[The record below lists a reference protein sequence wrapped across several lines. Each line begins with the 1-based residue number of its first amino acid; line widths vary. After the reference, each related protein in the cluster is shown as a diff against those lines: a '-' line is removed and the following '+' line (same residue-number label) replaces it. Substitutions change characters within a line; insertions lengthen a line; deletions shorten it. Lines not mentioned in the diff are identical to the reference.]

1 MKQLDD
7 TFKESLMLALDED
20 RHDDLVLMIAN
31 RLRSRQLVVSK
42 HARAALPINK
52 DLCQPLC
59 TNRLTPT
66 EIDTFDIR
74 DNGWHIIAVQ
84 NCRIAG
90 AELFPYTVKDSDY
103 RARIEEYV
111 VSLSSYYGDTS
122 DMFGAYHLNGM
133 FLDFQHLHEFRPE
146 CRGDA

>member
-1 MKQLDD
+1 
-7 TFKESLMLALDED
+7 MLALDED

-42 HARAALPINK
+42 HARAALPVNK

-59 TNRLTPT
+59 TNRLTQS
-66 EIDTFDIR
+66 EIQTFDIR

-84 NCRIAG
+84 SCRIAG
-90 AELFPYTVKDSDY
+90 AELFPFTVKDPDY
-103 RARIEEYV
+103 RERIEDYV
-111 VSLSSYYGDTS
+111 GSLSKYYGDES
-122 DMFGAYHLNGM
+122 DMSGAYHRGGM

-146 CRGDA
+146 CRHD

>member
-7 TFKESLMLALDED
+7 TFRESLMLALDED

-42 HARAALPINK
+42 HARAALPVNK

-59 TNRLTPT
+59 TNRLTQS
-66 EIDTFDIR
+66 EIQTFDIR

-84 NCRIAG
+84 SCRIAG
-90 AELFPYTVKDSDY
+90 AELFPFTVNDPDY
-103 RARIEEYV
+103 RERIEDYV
-111 VSLSSYYGDTS
+111 GSLSKYYGDES
-122 DMFGAYHLNGM
+122 DMFGAYHRSGM

-146 CRGDA
+146 CRRD